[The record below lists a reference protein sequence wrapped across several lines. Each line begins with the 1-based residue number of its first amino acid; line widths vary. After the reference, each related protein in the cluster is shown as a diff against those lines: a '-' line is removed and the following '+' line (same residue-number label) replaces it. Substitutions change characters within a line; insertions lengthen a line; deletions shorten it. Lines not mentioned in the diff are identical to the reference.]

1 MRVTLVEFEWQATKI
16 ISDKKFLE
24 NNIIISLD
32 SVSSYI
38 FKKNEIK
45 FFESS
50 EFCNNDELWNN
61 YKKITEQSLNITKVL
76 DEALW
81 QADSRFK
88 NLKWKFFDDWHHNIK
103 RSFDQLFYYSEL
115 ISKLIEQ
122 YKPSEILIAEQEG
135 FELDDTLYFLSSK
148 ISVLKHLLK
157 SPIIDKKIKITYMN
171 KKKKNTIYSI
181 FFYLYKI
188 FYLPINKTYIK
199 KLLKIP

>member
-1 MRVTLVEFEWQATKI
+1 MRVALIEFEWQAIKI
-16 ISDKKFLE
+16 ISNQNFLD

-32 SVSSYI
+32 STSSYI
-38 FKKNEIK
+38 FKKKKIK

-122 YKPSEILIAEQEG
+122 YKPSEILIAEQEEP
-135 FELDDTLYFLSSK
+135 ELDDTLFLLSSAIIRV
-148 ISVLKHLLK
+148 ISRKKH
-157 SPIIDKKIKITYMN
+157 
-171 KKKKNTIYSI
+171 
-181 FFYLYKI
+181 
-188 FYLPINKTYIK
+188 
-199 KLLKIP
+199 